1 MIYSGFIFNERNG
14 WCFLTCALDSL
25 FQPLITFMMKVSSL
39 HSNLNM
45 QCERKLL
52 VNPLWWMQ
60 WLQWER
66 FSAMSDEA
74 SIPDAVSHPAVPCHG
89 APSCCNSERRRTVRS
104 RCYYRNGTCPLVMD
118 TYCKGMDSFC
128 LWWFSNRYRE
138 LSPCQTTHQN
148 LWRARGISLSSSTL
162 GTCGIT
168 FCSKRAKTVWRTW
181 DLLLH
186 WHSIVGFSVD
196 FAGRLKTVFFLPLS
210 LSLLFEWGDLWAREL
225 YRPMKSINETDL
237 DFTYLLICIYG
248 QRPTKAYHIYLY
260 IATLSFHGIDFAYF
274 FLLWTSPLPL
284 HLTAKMGPGHV
295 DPETRRRR
303 RRSVIRWTEVN
314 IRWTPGKQ
322 NVKVMRS
329 LASPWSLMISWICI
343 LWSNMGY
350 HDLSGFVFGKSS
362 NKLCV
367 EAFFTHSLDIS
378 LQMDFNDLRRSRW
391 GECVKLPSLWLGP
404 MRFLYFCGQEVL
416 NTAVRCKDPI

>member
-1 MIYSGFIFNERNG
+1 M
-14 WCFLTCALDSL
+14 
-25 FQPLITFMMKVSSL
+25 VS
-39 HSNLNM
+39 
-45 QCERKLL
+45 
-52 VNPLWWMQ
+52 
-60 WLQWER
+60 
-66 FSAMSDEA
+66 A
-74 SIPDAVSHPAVPCHG
+74 
-89 APSCCNSERRRTVRS
+89 
-104 RCYYRNGTCPLVMD
+104 
-118 TYCKGMDSFC
+118 
-128 LWWFSNRYRE
+128 
-138 LSPCQTTHQN
+138 
-148 LWRARGISLSSSTL
+148 
-162 GTCGIT
+162 
-168 FCSKRAKTVWRTW
+168 
-181 DLLLH
+181 
-186 WHSIVGFSVD
+186 
-196 FAGRLKTVFFLPLS
+196 
-210 LSLLFEWGDLWAREL
+210 
-225 YRPMKSINETDL
+225 
-237 DFTYLLICIYG
+237 
-248 QRPTKAYHIYLY
+248 PTKTYHIFIHCNLKLPWHRLR
-260 IATLSFHGIDFAYF
+260 IWLFTP
-274 FLLWTSPLPL
+274 SP
-284 HLTAKMGPGHV
+284 HCTKMGPGHV

-404 MRFLYFCGQEVL
+404 TRFLYFCGQEVL

>member
-1 MIYSGFIFNERNG
+1 MIFKQIQRIVPLPDNSSKSLACTWNITIVFHTWHLRYH
-14 WCFLTCALDSL
+14 LL
-25 FQPLITFMMKVSSL
+25 FQTCKDCLKNMRFIAALTL
-39 HSNLNM
+39 H
-45 QCERKLL
+45 
-52 VNPLWWMQ
+52 
-60 WLQWER
+60 
-66 FSAMSDEA
+66 
-74 SIPDAVSHPAVPCHG
+74 
-89 APSCCNSERRRTVRS
+89 
-104 RCYYRNGTCPLVMD
+104 
-118 TYCKGMDSFC
+118 
-128 LWWFSNRYRE
+128 
-138 LSPCQTTHQN
+138 
-148 LWRARGISLSSSTL
+148 
-162 GTCGIT
+162 CGIFSR
-168 FCSKRAKTVWRTW
+168 FCWTSK
-181 DLLLH
+181 DCF
-186 WHSIVGFSVD
+186 FS
-196 FAGRLKTVFFLPLS
+196 PSLS